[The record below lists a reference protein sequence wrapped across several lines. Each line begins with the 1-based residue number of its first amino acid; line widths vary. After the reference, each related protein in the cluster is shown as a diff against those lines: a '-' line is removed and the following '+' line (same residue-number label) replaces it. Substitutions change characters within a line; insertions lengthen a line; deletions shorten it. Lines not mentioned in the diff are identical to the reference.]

1 MCFQLLKAG
10 TDSLR
15 DVMKLQHR
23 IVACVVGV
31 LLFRAGLFF
40 FLPSDNSYLAV
51 MAVVTEV

>member
-31 LLFRAGLFF
+31 LLFRAGLFL